1 VTAFLRTHIRATRY
15 FYDPANRDDVI
26 AILARHTK
34 TTPEVAAATYA
45 LYVRDEVI
53 APEAALNEAG
63 IRANLDA
70 FVEMGERADAP
81 ALAGFLDTSFLAE
94 AIRRGPAR

>member
-1 VTAFLRTHIRATRY
+1 VTAFLRASRY

-26 AILARHTK
+26 AILVKHTR

-53 APEAALNEAG
+53 APEAALSEAG

-70 FVEMGERADAP
+70 FVAMGELREAP
-81 ALAGFLDTSFLAE
+81 GLAGFLDTSFLAE
-94 AIRRGPAR
+94 AMRGAAGR